1 MSNKPDCPPL
11 SHRALPLPLFCA
23 EPPQRRRVIL
33 RSHVPPPPRSLPPP
47 LLQKVLSLPNGVVL
61 RLSNMIGPRYAY
73 RPAGAKFMQWL
84 HESYVR
90 RDAVALR
97 HDEVRSFVHVD
108 DVVEVLCRAVRR
120 AALHALLSPTAAPAP
135 LFEGYRVFNVGG
147 SIGLSRLGL
156 GTLLA
161 EASGATLAVAVVD
174 TDASTSTRTPSAA
187 DPAVWAVKSSSNAES
202 IVATGIHNPRDV
214 TMDSTATERTF
225 GFKFTPT
232 RTAVTQIVRGFEAA
246 AASM

>member
-1 MSNKPDCPPL
+1 
-11 SHRALPLPLFCA
+11 
-23 EPPQRRRVIL
+23 
-33 RSHVPPPPRSLPPP
+33 
-47 LLQKVLSLPNGVVL
+47 VLSLPNGVVL

-97 HDEVRSFVHVD
+97 HDEVRSFVHLD

-120 AALHALLSPTAAPAP
+120 AALHTLLSPTAAPAP
-135 LFEGYRVFNVGG
+135 LFGGYRVFNVGG
-147 SIGLSRLGL
+147 SMGLSRLGL

-161 EASGATLAVAVVD
+161 EASGATLAVAD
-174 TDASTSTRTPSAA
+174 TSTSSPSAA
-187 DPAVWAVKSSSNAES
+187 DPTVWAVKSSSNAES

-214 TMDSTATERTF
+214 TMDSAATERTF

-246 AASM
+246 ASSM